1 MNRPDLSVVIP
12 VYNEQNRIGRTLEE
26 SLAYLKAKRLKAEVI
41 LVDDGSSDATVRV
54 MEDFRRKKKAQKLMT
69 ILKHPV
75 NRGKGAAVR
84 TGVSQAQGKIV
95 LYMDADNATPL
106 AEIEK
111 LMPGLKRG
119 FEVVIGSRATDRS
132 QVKIHQPLYRQAIGR
147 VGNLLVQLLATP
159 GLWDTQCGFKA
170 FSHRAAKAIFPL
182 QTIERF
188 GFDVELLFIARKKG
202 FQVLETSVQW
212 FDAPGSKVNALRDSI
227 RTLAELFL
235 IRWNSIRGFYD
246 SAPTPHSK

>member
-1 MNRPDLSVVIP
+1 MSRLELSVVIP
-12 VYNEQNRIGRTLEE
+12 IYNEEARIEKTLEQ
-26 SLAYLKAKRLKAEVI
+26 SLAYLKSSRIKAEMI
-41 LVDDGSSDATVRV
+41 LVDDGSKDSTIQVVEA
-54 MEDFRRKKKAQKLMT
+54 FRKKKKAQKLMK

-84 TGVSQAQGKIV
+84 TGVHEAQGQVV

-106 AEIEK
+106 AEFKK
-111 LMPGLKRG
+111 LKPGFERG
-119 FEVVIGSRATDRS
+119 FEVVIGSRAADRS
-132 QVKIHQPLYRQAIGR
+132 QVKVSQPLYRQAIGR

-182 QTIERF
+182 QTIDDF

-202 FQVLETSVQW
+202 FQILETSVQW
-212 FDAPGSKVNALRDSI
+212 FDAPGSKVNAVRDSL

-235 IRWNSIRGFYD
+235 IRWNSWKGLY
-246 SAPTPHSK
+246 SSQKNQ

>member
-1 MNRPDLSVVIP
+1 MSRLDLSVVIP
-12 VYNEQNRIGRTLEE
+12 IYNEEGRIEKTLEK
-26 SLAYLKAKRLKAEVI
+26 SLAYLKSSRIKAEVI
-41 LVDDGSSDATVRV
+41 LVDDGSTDSTIQVVEA
-54 MEDFRRKKKAQKLMT
+54 FRKKKKAQKLMK

-84 TGVSQAQGKIV
+84 TGVHEAQGRVI

-106 AEIEK
+106 SEFEK
-111 LMPGLKRG
+111 LSPGLERG

-132 QVKIHQPLYRQAIGR
+132 QVMVSQPLYRQAIGR

-170 FSHRAAKAIFPL
+170 FSHRAAKVIFPL
-182 QTIERF
+182 QTIDGF

-212 FDAPGSKVNALRDSI
+212 FDAPGSKVNAVRDSF
-227 RTLAELFL
+227 RTLMELFL
-235 IRWNSIRGFYD
+235 IRWNGWKGTYGTRKPD
-246 SAPTPHSK
+246 

>member
-1 MNRPDLSVVIP
+1 MIHPELSIVIP
-12 VYNEQNRIGRTLEE
+12 VYNEENRIRKTLEE
-26 SLAYLKAKRLKAEVI
+26 SLAYLKTRRLKAEV
-41 LVDDGSSDATVRV
+41 LVVDDGSSDLTVKV
-54 MEDFRRKKKAQKLMT
+54 LEDFRKKKKIEKMMK

-84 TGVSQAQGKIV
+84 TGVLEAQGKIV

-106 AEIEK
+106 REIEK
-111 LMPGLKRG
+111 LLPGLHRG
-119 FEVVIGSRATDRS
+119 FEVVIGSRAADRS

-170 FSHRAAKAIFPL
+170 FSHRAAKTIFAL

-202 FQVLETSVQW
+202 FQILETSVEW
-212 FDAPGSKVNALRDSI
+212 FDAPGSKVNALRDSF
-227 RTLAELFL
+227 RTLMELFL
-235 IRWNSIRGFYD
+235 IRWNSWKGAYGTRK
-246 SAPTPHSK
+246 TP